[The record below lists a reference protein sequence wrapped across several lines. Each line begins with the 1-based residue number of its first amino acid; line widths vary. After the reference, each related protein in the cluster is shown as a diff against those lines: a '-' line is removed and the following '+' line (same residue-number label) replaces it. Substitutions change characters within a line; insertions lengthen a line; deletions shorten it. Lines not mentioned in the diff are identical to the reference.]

1 MKAPSPGVDTTWIEE
16 MLLLLPEERLRLND
30 RILASLEPL
39 RRAIAERAEP
49 TVADQPP
56 VGPGRRRD

>member
-1 MKAPSPGVDTTWIEE
+1 MIEE

-56 VGPGRRRD
+56 VGPDRRRD